1 MPEQNNNE
9 LGILTTKLGVLHD
22 DVNEIKA
29 ALSKLS
35 DAITK
40 LALVEE
46 RQTQTSQAL
55 ERSFVGIERIE
66 TRLASLERT
75 APEARRAAHWI
86 DRAMWAA
93 AAAIAVLFARKTGL
107 IP

>member
-1 MPEQNNNE
+1 MVEQNNND

-46 RQTQTSQAL
+46 RQSQTTQAL
-55 ERSFVGIERIE
+55 ERAFVAIERVE
-66 TRLASLERT
+66 TRLASIER
-75 APEARRAAHWI
+75 AQPEARRMAHWL
-86 DRAMWAA
+86 DRALWAA
-93 AAAIAVLFARKTGL
+93 AAAVAVFVARKVGL

>member
-1 MPEQNNNE
+1 MPEQNNND
-9 LGILTTKLGVLHD
+9 LGVLTTKLGVLHD

-46 RQTQTSQAL
+46 RQSQTSQAL
-55 ERSFVGIERIE
+55 ERAFVGIERIE
-66 TRLASLERT
+66 ARLASLERT
-75 APEARRAAHWI
+75 ALDSRRAARWI
-86 DRAMWAA
+86 DRALWAA
-93 AAAIAVLFARKTGL
+93 VAALAMLVARKTGI